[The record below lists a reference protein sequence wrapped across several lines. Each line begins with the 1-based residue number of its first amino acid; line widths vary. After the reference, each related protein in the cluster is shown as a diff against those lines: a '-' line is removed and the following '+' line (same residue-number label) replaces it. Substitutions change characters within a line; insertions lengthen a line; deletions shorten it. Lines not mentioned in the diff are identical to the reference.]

1 MMQLYLKSLTQIIF
15 TFICL
20 SILLNDGYAQY
31 NPYSERQYKKDYSN
45 PISDDIVDKLPP
57 IEALL
62 DSAVAN
68 SPKVLFE
75 ELKTDY
81 YRYEVK
87 SAKRDWTEHFGI
99 QYDFN
104 YANINWQTE
113 MFGYEPE
120 DPADWPAY
128 GRDIMVSSRFN
139 GLVGAYMR
147 FPFSSLID
155 RKNRINKQKKWVE
168 ISLAQRD
175 IIIRQVREEVIEL
188 YNQLLQNQKALV
200 VSNDYQEWTAIQMMM
215 AENDFLNQEINVA
228 EYTRLKEIQTRG
240 RLEHEKA
247 VNEFINAYDLLQE
260 KTGMKFN
267 LIKEIE

>member
-1 MMQLYLKSLTQIIF
+1 MQLNYKKLSQIILAV
-15 TFICL
+15 ICL
-20 SILLNDGYAQY
+20 LGITESAVAQGNY
-31 NPYSERQYKKDYSN
+31 YSERQNKVDFFN
-45 PISDDIVDKLPP
+45 PISDNIADKLPP
-57 IEALL
+57 LEALL

-68 SPKVLFE
+68 SPRVLYE
-75 ELKTDY
+75 DLKTDY

-87 SAKRDWTEHFGI
+87 SAKRAWTEHFGF

-104 YANINWQTE
+104 YANVNWNDE
-113 MFGYEPE
+113 IFGYEPE
-120 DPADWPAY
+120 DQKDWPVY
-128 GRDIMVSSRFN
+128 SRQLMVSNRYN

-147 FPFSSLID
+147 FPLTSILD

-168 ISLAQRD
+168 ISMAQRD
-175 IIIRQVREEVIEL
+175 INISQVREEIIEL

-200 VSNDYQEWTAIQMMM
+200 VSNDYQEWTSIQMIM
-215 AENDFLNQEINVA
+215 AENDFLNQEISIS

-247 VNEFINAYDLLQE
+247 VNEYINAYDLLQE